1 MNVDKVPNKT
11 LTNRAR
17 NTITTGYKTTRNAA
31 TATYT
36 RFRGLSTLV
45 QVLIVVAIIIVLILL
60 IIWIYNMVREAQ
72 YRSSQSPFIITTPVN
87 AFRRDGRSIK
97 NKSIPNPVDGLEF
110 TYSFWIYVANWN
122 YRFGDWK
129 NILLK
134 GNNNTRAPG
143 IWLYPKTNSLH
154 CRISTFP
161 DLNEGCDI
169 RNIPL
174 QKWVHVVYVL
184 NNRTV
189 DIYIDGKLERS
200 CVLRGVP
207 ILNNQNLRVAN
218 DGGFWGQ
225 IAKMQ
230 YFTRAITPYEV
241 SQIYSEGPYISGRF
255 KIFGGDENKNG
266 DDGDGGDDGDIC
278 PTDNSD
284 MFNVDDSDN
293 F

>member
-17 NTITTGYKTTRNAA
+17 NTITTGYKTTKNAV
-31 TATYT
+31 TTTYT

-45 QVLIVVAIIIVLILL
+45 QVLIVVVVIIILILL
-60 IIWIYNMVREAQ
+60 IMWIYNMVREAQ
-72 YRSSQSPFIITTPVN
+72 YRAKQSPFIITAPVN
-87 AFRRDGRSIK
+87 AFRRDRRPVKI
-97 NKSIPNPVDGLEF
+97 KSIPSPMDGLEF
-110 TYSFWIYVANWN
+110 TYSFWMYIANWN

-129 NILLK
+129 NVLLK

-154 CRISTFP
+154 CRISTYP

-174 QKWVHVVYVL
+174 QKWVHVVYIL

-207 ILNNQNLRVAN
+207 ILNNQNLRVAD

-225 IAKMQ
+225 LAKMQ
-230 YFTRAITPYEV
+230 YFTRTITPYEV
-241 SQIYSEGPYISGRF
+241 SEIYSKGPYISGRF
-255 KIFGGDENKNG
+255 RIFGGDGDGDG
-266 DDGDGGDDGDIC
+266 DDGNGNGDGDGDIC
-278 PTDNSD
+278 PMNYDDN
-284 MFNVDDSDN
+284 DDGGMN
-293 F
+293 Y